1 MSEARDSIILNRRS
15 AHERFMR
22 EAIQEA
28 LKADAI
34 GDVPVGAVIV
44 REGQIIGRG
53 QNRREEW
60 RDPTAHAEMLAIRE
74 AAEVLG
80 GWRLSGTTVYCTME
94 PCPMCAGALVQARV
108 PRLVYG
114 VDDPKAGA
122 AGSVFDLV
130 RSKRLNHTIEVIS
143 GVLAEEIEEIL
154 QDFFRGLRD
163 GKGR

>member
-1 MSEARDSIILNRRS
+1 LSEKRISIILNR
-15 AHERFMR
+15 HPEHQRFMH

-44 REGQIIGRG
+44 HEGRIISRGR
-53 QNRREEW
+53 NRREEW

-108 PRLVYG
+108 PRLIYG

-130 RSKRLNHTIEVIS
+130 RSERLNHRIEVIS
-143 GVLAEEIEEIL
+143 GVLAGEIEEIL
-154 QDFFRGLRD
+154 QDFFLGLRD
-163 GKGR
+163 RRGR